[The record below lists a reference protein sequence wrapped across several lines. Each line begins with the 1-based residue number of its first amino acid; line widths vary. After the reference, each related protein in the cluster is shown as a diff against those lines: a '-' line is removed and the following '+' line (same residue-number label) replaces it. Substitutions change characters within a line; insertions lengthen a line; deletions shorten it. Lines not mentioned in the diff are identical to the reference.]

1 MLYHE
6 RRFNHL
12 RLGEACEVTT
22 MTVELR
28 VSDAMTPEEY
38 QRLFCWGEA
47 IFGPHD
53 GLYQWRPKTRHIYV
67 EEDGQVVGHVGL
79 LEETV
84 RAGDEEVRVCGVG
97 GVVTR
102 PEAQKR
108 GLARQAMRRAAQL
121 MRDETDAEFGM
132 LYCRDEL
139 IPFYDALGWQLVADE
154 NEFGQPTGPVRSA
167 FNVMV
172 LPLRARQWP
181 AGRVVVAGL
190 PW

>member
-1 MLYHE
+1 M
-6 RRFNHL
+6 R
-12 RLGEACEVTT
+12 
-22 MTVELR
+22 VELR
-28 VSDAMTPEEY
+28 VSDAMTREEY
-38 QRLFCWGEA
+38 ERLFCWGEA

-67 EEDGQVVGHVGL
+67 EEDGRVVGHVGL
-79 LEETV
+79 LEESV
-84 RAGDEEVRVCGVG
+84 LAGGTKVRVCGVG

-102 PEAQKR
+102 PEAQQR
-108 GLARQAMRRAAQL
+108 GHAGRAMRRAEQF

-139 IPFYDALGWQLVADE
+139 IPFYAALGWQLVEGE
-154 NEFGQPTGPVRSA
+154 NEFGQPAGPVRSP

-172 LPLRARQWP
+172 LPLRERQWP

>member
-1 MLYHE
+1 
-6 RRFNHL
+6 
-12 RLGEACEVTT
+12 

-28 VSDAMTPEEY
+28 VSDAMTEEE
-38 QRLFCWGEA
+38 QERLFRWGEA

-53 GLYQWRPKTRHIYV
+53 GLYQWRPKTLHVYV
-67 EEDGQVVGHVGL
+67 EEGGRVVGHVGL

-84 RAGDEEVRVCGVG
+84 RAGGEEVRVCGVG

-102 PEAQKR
+102 PEAQGR
-108 GLARQAMRRAAQL
+108 GHARRAMLRAHEI
-121 MRDETDAEFGM
+121 MRDETAAEFGM

-139 IPFYDALGWQLVADE
+139 VPFYAALGWQLVADE
-154 NEFGQPTGPVRSA
+154 NEFGQPAGPTLSP

-172 LPLRARQWP
+172 LSLRGRRWP
-181 AGRVVVAGL
+181 AGRVVVEGL